1 MRKMK
6 TMTAVIFIR
15 DIGLCILLFPTFTFS
30 QSDTVF
36 RTVFFYNVENL
47 FHPEKDSLKNDE
59 AFTPE
64 GSYRWTYKRYYR
76 KVNQIAK
83 TFLAVNQG
91 TPPEIIGLAEVENEK
106 ALRQLCFYSPL
117 KSFNYKYVHYDSP
130 DLRGIDVALLYRK
143 DTVTMIHQ
151 ETIGITFPF
160 EPNSKNRDI
169 LYVVFHFPE
178 KDTIHLFIN
187 HWTSRF
193 GGYATTIP
201 KRNYYA
207 QRLKNKIDSIKRCF
221 SNPYIIVM
229 GDFNDYPH
237 NESLSTI
244 LQAKSVSEKKD
255 DFLINLMS
263 EYDNAGNAGSHKYED
278 FWGCLDQII
287 VSANL
292 LTGNGLSVYQY
303 KAHIMDAPFLLTED
317 SKYGGYKPFRTYLGF
332 KYLGGFSDHLPVFVH
347 LIKISDKTM

>member
-1 MRKMK
+1 MK
-6 TMTAVIFIR
+6 NTKLRLFFCLVF
-15 DIGLCILLFPTFTFS
+15 LFPALNFS

-36 RTVFFYNVENL
+36 RTIFFYNVENL
-47 FHPEKDSLKNDE
+47 FHPEKDSLKNDG

-64 GSYRWTYKRYYR
+64 GSNRWTYKRYYK

-91 TPPEIIGLAEVENEK
+91 NPPEIIGLAEIENEK
-106 ALRQLCFYSPL
+106 VLRQLCFYSPL
-117 KSFNYKYVHYDSP
+117 KSFNYRYVHYDSP
-130 DLRGIDVALLYRK
+130 DPRGIDVALLYRK
-143 DTVTMIHQ
+143 DLVSIVYQ
-151 ETIGITFPF
+151 EAISIVFPF

-178 KDTIHLFIN
+178 RDTIHLFVN

-193 GGYATTIP
+193 GGYAATMP

-207 QRLKNKIDSIKRCF
+207 QCLKEKTDSLKLHLLNPKIV
-221 SNPYIIVM
+221 II

-237 NESLSTI
+237 NESLLKI
-244 LQAKSVSEKKD
+244 LHAQAISEKKEAS
-255 DFLINLMS
+255 LINLMI
-263 EYDNAGNAGSHKYED
+263 EYDKADNVGTHKYED

-287 VSANL
+287 VSNNL
-292 LTGNGLSVYQY
+292 LTGNDLSVYEN
-303 KAHIMDAPFLLTED
+303 KAHIMDAPFLLEED

-332 KYLGGFSDHLPVFVH
+332 KYQGGFSDHLPVFIRLMKVI
-347 LIKISDKTM
+347 L